1 VLRAITTTKRSQ
13 AILCLLLA
21 GFLSSQDSLAQSRRN
36 YPKPI
41 VECLKAGSQLLD
53 QGRFADARA
62 MFQQA
67 TQMQP
72 DCPEAYNNIGLT
84 YYKEGKL
91 SESGDAYM
99 KALAIEPVF
108 VPSITN
114 LGVVR
119 YQQRKLTEAANLY
132 RLALRLCDG
141 KDPELQYNLANV
153 LRDQKNYS
161 EAKKHYVESIK
172 LRPDFAPGHNG
183 LGATYYCLNDY
194 TNAEK
199 SVRQALSLQPQY
211 ALAYYHLGLIE
222 TAQGMY
228 GDAME
233 AYEDSLRYETKKT
246 YADDTRRKIADLQKL
261 IDKKQ
266 NEKPPAGES
275 PQQVATVADPG
286 MSALSGSSPSN
297 ASTPTPTDGTRPE
310 AIDLL
315 EGGNFAKA
323 EQEFKALVTHKDMAS
338 DAVVWNDYAFAMYN
352 QNSPT
357 KTDAAIKAYRKSISL
372 SKGNLV
378 QAHYNLAQALR
389 LKGENH
395 ASEQEVLSAIKLAK
409 AQNTMCPLVHNLHGI
424 LLKSRGRYKEAEEA
438 YRVAIAQSM
447 GRFPVFHYNRAILL
461 EKLKKKDEAKREY
474 DAYLKQ
480 SPNGQNAERAR
491 SRLSSL

>member
-1 VLRAITTTKRSQ
+1 MEP
-13 AILCLLLA
+13 
-21 GFLSSQDSLAQSRRN
+21 N
-36 YPKPI
+36 
-41 VECLKAGSQLLD
+41 
-53 QGRFADARA
+53 
-62 MFQQA
+62 
-67 TQMQP
+67 
-72 DCPEAYNNIGLT
+72 CPEAHNNIGLT

-91 SESGDAYM
+91 NESGEAYM
-99 KALAIEPVF
+99 KALQIEPVF

-119 YQQRKLTEAANLY
+119 YQQRKFTEAANLY

-153 LRDQKNYS
+153 LRDQKNYA

-183 LGATYYCLNDY
+183 LGATYYCLNDFA
-194 TNAEK
+194 NAEK
-199 SVRQALSLQPQY
+199 SVRQAISLEPRY

-222 TAQGMY
+222 AARGKY
-228 GDAME
+228 PDALE
-233 AYEDSLRYETKKT
+233 AYEESLKYETKKS
-246 YADDTRRKIADLQKL
+246 YADDTRKKIAELQKEML
-261 IDKKQ
+261 RKQ
-266 NEKPPAGES
+266 EEKPPGGDR
-275 PQQVATVADPG
+275 PKQVATVSDPG
-286 MSALSGSSPSN
+286 MSALSG
-297 ASTPTPTDGTRPE
+297 ATSTPTASVSQAPAGDGTRPE

-323 EQEFKALVTHKDMAS
+323 EQEFKVLVTRKDMAS
-338 DAVVWNDYAFAMYN
+338 DAVIWNDYAFSMYN
-352 QNSPT
+352 QNNPQ
-357 KTDAAIKAYRKSISL
+357 KTDAAIKAYRKSIAL
-372 SKGNLV
+372 SRGNLV

-395 ASEQEVLSAIKLAK
+395 ASEQEVLAAIKLAK
-409 AQNTMCPLVHNLHGI
+409 AQNQMCPLVHNLHGI

-491 SRLSSL
+491 ARLSSL